1 MVYIFER
8 DVQWL
13 NETGIKPGH
22 GICGQILYHWAIH
35 YLGYYPWSV
44 EFILLLV
51 LTKSEQRRERS
62 ITCPTVI
69 ARVMLMH
76 AWLIIIMI

>member
-44 EFILLLV
+44 EIILLLV
-51 LTKSEQRRERS
+51 LTKS
-62 ITCPTVI
+62 
-69 ARVMLMH
+69 
-76 AWLIIIMI
+76 